1 MTPDQAGIVS
11 PVPGVT
17 GLHVSAGFGG
27 HGLMHGP
34 IAGQLM
40 AEMLVHGRAVTMDGV
55 ALDIARFARGEA
67 HVEPLTF
74 V

>member
-1 MTPDQAGIVS
+1 
-11 PVPGVT
+11 
-17 GLHVSAGFGG
+17 
-27 HGLMHGP
+27 MHGP

-40 AEMLVHGRAVTMDGV
+40 AEMLAHGRAITMDAGP
-55 ALDIARFARGEA
+55 LDIGRFARGEA

>member
-1 MTPDQAGIVS
+1 
-11 PVPGVT
+11 
-17 GLHVSAGFGG
+17 
-27 HGLMHGP
+27 MHGP

-40 AEMLVHGRAVTMDGV
+40 AEMLVHGHAVTMDAAG
-55 ALDIARFARGEA
+55 LDLARFARGEA